1 LKIEGPSLALGGEYG
16 GAATYVTE
24 HSGQTERGYTTS
36 YIQTTA
42 RLGIFLALLVIGLS
56 GTTRTQSRSPNGD
69 GACRPRF
76 AYSACLLGV
85 HSTSVNETSIFQ
97 KMKEEGRFGSTAD

>member
-1 LKIEGPSLALGGEYG
+1 MMVRITSAITQLIWAGSALKIEGPSLALGGEYG

-42 RLGIFLALLVIGLS
+42 RLGMFLALLVIGLS
-56 GTTRTQSRSPNGD
+56 RYYTHAKSFAEWGWRVPSSFRLFCLSSRS
-69 GACRPRF
+69 
-76 AYSACLLGV
+76 
-85 HSTSVNETSIFQ
+85 T
-97 KMKEEGRFGSTAD
+97 FGFGQ